1 MEIKRYKPRFD
12 RVYISLLAAT
22 DAVVA
27 ALFVVMLFVA
37 GASSIIMGAALVFVN
52 YFILS
57 PVFGYVELR
66 ENGVYIKF
74 GFILKRYIPY
84 EKIRA
89 IEKKHQFYSDSMLAL
104 KGALDHVNIKYNKFD
119 IVSVSVKD
127 GDGLASELAER
138 AGICPI

>member
-1 MEIKRYKPRFD
+1 MENKKFKPLFD
-12 RVYISLLAAT
+12 KLFWWTLIPTAIIMIAMTVVSAFAPITLLIT
-22 DAVVA
+22 TPID
-27 ALFVVMLFVA
+27 LFVA
-37 GASSIIMGAALVFVN
+37 
-52 YFILS
+52 YFLAS

-74 GFILKRYIPY
+74 GFIMKRYIPY